1 MLNFLAAGIMLP
13 LVLLAEACHILSKFN
28 RLRQM
33 QENTAFEQ
41 SSGMKRDNIEAAR
54 DQLLQL
60 RTVYL
65 AISSA
70 DTVPEM
76 GVSPFIRRD
85 DGLYIYTSHLSPH
98 FRDLV
103 DQGEASCMLCADEG
117 ESQNIWARN
126 RLKFS
131 VKALEINRN
140 DESFDK
146 LCDDFTSAHG
156 RTMNLIRNFTD
167 FHMIRLTPQKG
178 VLVLGFAK
186 AFIVSGTNFDITG
199 HISKA

>member
-1 MLNFLAAGIMLP
+1 
-13 LVLLAEACHILSKFN
+13 
-28 RLRQM
+28 M

-41 SSGMKRDNIEAAR
+41 SSGMEREKIEAVR

-60 RTVYL
+60 RTLYL
-65 AISSA
+65 AINSVGK
-70 DTVPEM
+70 VPEM
-76 GVSPFIRRD
+76 GVSPFIRRA

-98 FRDLV
+98 VRDLIH
-103 DQGEASCMLCADEG
+103 QGEATCMLSADEG
-117 ESQNIWARN
+117 DSQNIWARN

-131 VKALEINRN
+131 VKVLEIARDNEN
-140 DESFDK
+140 FDK
-146 LCDDFTSAHG
+146 LCNDFILAHG
-156 RTMNLIRNFTD
+156 PTMNLIRNFTD

-186 AFIVSGTNFDITG
+186 AFIVSGINFDITA